1 MSETTV
7 IDTSVRLDHVT
18 LETRAAHLPESMREN
33 LVWLGAF
40 VRDACNRDFEILTQ
54 RMTDLGYK
62 HEKSTWSKVLK
73 GQWQHDA
80 KGRRT
85 EFPIISED
93 RFNRAVNALRKDEAE
108 REQMG
113 AVPFVNTP
121 TARSIQNYLTLKRL
135 PERVCKFGVVIGETG
150 TQKTASFKEYRR
162 LNNHG
167 TTALVEAPERP
178 SMGQFMTDLAREFG
192 YSTQS
197 GYQKKKDYVLQ
208 AVKRRT
214 MIIVDNVQRLY
225 DPKFK
230 GNQPIF
236 NFLQKLQEDTGCT
249 IIICFTPTF
258 EKTFT
263 EGFLYDDAK
272 KRYSSPK
279 RGADTFF
286 EQFIGRAGGIRSF
299 LRLPEYPTEADVEAI
314 ATALRVRG
322 ADNKAAKAELYD
334 LACEP
339 GRIRRL
345 FEVLQQAKADADAE
359 GQPLHMNHVRAAL
372 ADDQNEEVRK

>member
-1 MSETTV
+1 MSEPIV
-7 IDTSVRLDHVT
+7 IDTSLRLDHVT

-33 LVWLGAF
+33 FVWLGAF
-40 VRDACNRDFEILTQ
+40 VRDQCNRDFEILTQ
-54 RMTDLGYK
+54 QMTELGYK
-62 HEKSTWSKVLK
+62 HDKTTWNRVLK
-73 GQWQHDA
+73 GQWRHDS
-80 KGRRT
+80 KGKPM
-85 EFPIISED
+85 ENPIISED
-93 RFNRAVNALRKDEAE
+93 RFNRAVNALRKYEAD

-113 AVPFVNTP
+113 AVPFVVTP
-121 TARSIQNYLTLKRL
+121 TARSIIDYLTLKRL

-167 TTALVEAPERP
+167 TTALVEAPERA
-178 SMGQFMTDLAREFG
+178 SMSQFMTDLAREFG

-249 IIICFTPTF
+249 VIICFTPTF

-263 EGFLYDDAK
+263 EGFLFDPK
-272 KRYSSPK
+272 KRRYSSPA
-279 RGADTFF
+279 RGQDTFF

-299 LRLPEYPTEADVEAI
+299 LRLPEYPTEADVETI
-314 ATALRVRG
+314 ATALRVKG
-322 ADNKAAKAELYD
+322 SDNKTARAELYD

-359 GQPLHMNHVRAAL
+359 GQPLHMNHVRAVA
-372 ADDQNEEVRK
+372 ADYQTEEVKE